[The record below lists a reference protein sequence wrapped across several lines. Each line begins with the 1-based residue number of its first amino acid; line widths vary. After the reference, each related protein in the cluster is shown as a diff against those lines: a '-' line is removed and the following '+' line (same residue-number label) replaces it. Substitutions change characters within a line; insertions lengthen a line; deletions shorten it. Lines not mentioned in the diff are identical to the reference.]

1 MMTTFTYLHVF
12 RVYLIQYA
20 LLTPYTRCVL
30 NKIISSGDNL
40 WKKLFNAPS
49 IIYNNILQR

>member
-1 MMTTFTYLHVF
+1 MTTFTYLHVF